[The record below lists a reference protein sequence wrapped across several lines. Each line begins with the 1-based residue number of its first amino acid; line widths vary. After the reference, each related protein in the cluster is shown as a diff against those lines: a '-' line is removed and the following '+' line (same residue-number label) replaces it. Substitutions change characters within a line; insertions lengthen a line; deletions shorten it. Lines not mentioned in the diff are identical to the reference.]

1 MQIVPLN
8 VCKTPKEIWIYF
20 WGFLKGSYWNIS
32 GEDDIIYEF
41 HFSIIWKDRSKW
53 GEGWEKI
60 DCQLIIIELVMSL
73 CVSLYYL
80 IFSIMKIKCFFF
92 LRILCVLNMPC
103 SFLILGL
110 FAFLRICWFWWQP
123 GRKKWSK
130 WLLGHQKQ
138 PTHCPLWW
146 SLVEW
151 KKIYFFCVIS
161 PRKRLLFSLH
171 SKGDVLCYLMLG
183 CLMLSYVSWRL
194 SKW

>member
-1 MQIVPLN
+1 MGGRVREDWLSADN
-8 VCKTPKEIWIYF
+8 YWAGDEFVCFTILF
-20 WGFLKGSYWNIS
+20 
-32 GEDDIIYEF
+32 DIF
-41 HFSIIWKDRSKW
+41 HNENK
-53 GEGWEKI
+53 
-60 DCQLIIIELVMSL
+60 V
-73 CVSLYYL
+73 
-80 IFSIMKIKCFFF
+80 FFF